1 MQLFHTF
8 IVLMV
13 LKYLIIFICIL
24 FLFIVTF
31 LQIETIM
38 KNKNNIGEIAQLI
51 SKIDDPQLIEG
62 FLGGILTQAELEKI
76 SSRWE
81 IVKMLHQ
88 GVSQRKIARKLH
100 LSLCNITRGSREL
113 KKRNSPLKKVIDELT
128 TE

>member
-1 MQLFHTF
+1 
-8 IVLMV
+8 
-13 LKYLIIFICIL
+13 
-24 FLFIVTF
+24 
-31 LQIETIM
+31 M